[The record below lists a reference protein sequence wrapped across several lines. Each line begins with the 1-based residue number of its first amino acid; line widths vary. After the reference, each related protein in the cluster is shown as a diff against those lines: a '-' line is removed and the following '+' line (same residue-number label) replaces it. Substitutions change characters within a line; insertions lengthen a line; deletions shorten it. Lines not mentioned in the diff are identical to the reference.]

1 MSQGIEEKK
10 IRRESEQWHDA
21 YRSKALAKRRWA
33 THLKKLKRIGI
44 LSAPKESRILDVC
57 CGEGEMLELLSAQG
71 MKSLI
76 GADLAPK
83 SPAGGG
89 EGHWHYVATSANRLP
104 FKPGTFD
111 WVLCAHSLHH
121 LGGLANIEALLEDA
135 YTCLKP
141 GGKLVL
147 IDHYDSI
154 QLRLALA
161 VLCSSLAVVTP
172 YTRAFR
178 QQYLEEKEFMYDY
191 LDHWPQLFDL
201 LGHSKFSAFSLKKGL
216 LFFYYTAQK

>member
-1 MSQGIEEKK
+1 MNAP
-10 IRRESEQWHDA
+10 RRESQAWHHV
-21 YRSKALAKRRWA
+21 YRSEALTKRRWA
-33 THLKKLKRIGI
+33 THSKKLKRTGI
-44 LSAPKESRILDVC
+44 LDAAREDRILDIC
-57 CGEGEMLELLSAQG
+57 CGEGEMLEMLASQG

-76 GADLAPK
+76 GADLVPGY
-83 SPAGGG
+83 PGGG
-89 EGHWHYVATSANRLP
+89 SAQRRWRYVASSAAQLP

-121 LGGLANIEALLEDA
+121 LGGLANIKALMEDA
-135 YTCLKP
+135 YACLKP

-161 VLCSSLAVVTP
+161 VLCSPLAVVTP